1 MSTGSGDELFRRLS
15 FRVPPGRKSA
25 TGYGPPMLRF
35 CQCPGVPSLCHRET
49 AKVDRARDGA
59 FRDMHHDVHRGLA
72 LDTAFI
78 VVPVSLSIHRH
89 ERPPVSKPV
98 FKSSMAICPSSSWV

>member
-1 MSTGSGDELFRRLS
+1 MCVCPPAASRR
-15 FRVPPGRKSA
+15 RVTDR
-25 TGYGPPMLRF
+25 
-35 CQCPGVPSLCHRET
+35 QCFGFVNAPGVPSLCHRET
-49 AKVDRARDGA
+49 AKVDRACDGA

-89 ERPPVSKPV
+89 ERPPV
-98 FKSSMAICPSSSWV
+98 FKSSMAICPSSSWVTPL